1 MTKLAFFAYICI
13 LGIAIK
19 ENENFIAVVFMASFW
34 DIQRKNK
41 LYSYALVGA
50 MIPIVIVLV
59 WFAGYI
65 FDGGSWIF
73 PFAIALSL
81 IYSIGGYYY
90 GDKIVLSAS
99 GAKLAEG
106 KDFTYLNNVCEG
118 LSLAA
123 GIPTPKL
130 YVMND
135 SSPNAFATGRDPKHA
150 SIAVTTGL
158 MQKMNRSEIEGVIA
172 HEMSHIKNFDI
183 KFMTA
188 VVVLVGLISII
199 AEMMGR
205 MFWFGRGND
214 RGGKNGLLLIIG
226 IFLVIFGPLM
236 AQLVRLAISRKREF
250 LADASAAQL
259 TRNPGGLA
267 SALEKLKG
275 SPALKKAN
283 DATAPLFISDPSGAG
298 EKKSF
303 FTSVSHL
310 FSTHPPLDARIKAL
324 KGM

>member
-1 MTKLAFFAYICI
+1 MLASYI
-13 LGIAIK
+13 GAQK
-19 ENENFIAVVFMASFW
+19 WQNKNFMADAFMASFW
-34 DIQRKNK
+34 DIQIKNK

-50 MIPIVIVLV
+50 MIPIIIVLI

-65 FDGGSWIF
+65 FDGGEWIF
-73 PFAIALSL
+73 PFAVAISV

-90 GDKIVLSAS
+90 GDKVVLAAS

-106 KDFTYLNNVCEG
+106 ADFTYLTNVCEG

-123 GIPTPKL
+123 GIPKPKL
-130 YVMND
+130 YVIND
-135 SSPNAFATGRDPKHA
+135 PSPNAFATGRDPKHA
-150 SIAVTTGL
+150 SIALTTGL
-158 MQKMNRSEIEGVIA
+158 MQKMNRSEIEGVMA

-188 VVVLVGLISII
+188 VVVLVGLISIL

-226 IFLVIFGPLM
+226 IFLVIFGPLL

-267 SALEKLKG
+267 SALEKLKTAA
-275 SPALKKAN
+275 PLKNAN
-283 DATAPLFISDPSGAG
+283 DTTASLFISDPTGS
-298 EKKSF
+298 ERKKSF
-303 FTSVSHL
+303 VDSIGHI
-310 FSTHPPLDARIKAL
+310 FSTHPPLDSRIKSL
-324 KGM
+324 RSM